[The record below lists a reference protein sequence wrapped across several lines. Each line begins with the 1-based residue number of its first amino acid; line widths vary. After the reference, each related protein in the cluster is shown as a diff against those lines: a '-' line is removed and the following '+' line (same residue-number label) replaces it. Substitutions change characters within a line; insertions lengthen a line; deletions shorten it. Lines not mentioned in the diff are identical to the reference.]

1 MYYKKLASSIDT
13 LNERYPQMVQHL
25 LSLIR
30 KSITLCTLAVAT
42 AANAQVI
49 SPTGTPLG
57 QAPAG
62 GTVDRPTI
70 FDSQPYVEGGVTF
83 DKLTNNRNNWNSQY
97 ANLFVPLKEN
107 GYIFAT
113 IQNANRFAVN
123 DQGLNLTYAYPFSA
137 GILNIDVGAT
147 VNPQFLPQAS
157 VGLGWNGKLPEN
169 FGYIVSANQQKYS
182 DFYFNA
188 NTNAYSLGLEK
199 YIDIYRL
206 AYVGTVSTVN
216 GTQPGYSS
224 KVQIQR
230 IDSNDNRIG
239 LTGAFGTAPT
249 VLSPGNL
256 ASIDSQYIQLDG
268 LYWITKNIGIT
279 SALWF
284 GHEGIY
290 YNRTGFLLGIRS
302 KF

>member
-1 MYYKKLASSIDT
+1 MKQNLISLTKQAISLLVLSVT
-13 LNERYPQMVQHL
+13 L
-25 LSLIR
+25 S
-30 KSITLCTLAVAT
+30 
-42 AANAQVI
+42 ANAQVI
-49 SPTGTPLG
+49 SPTVSPLG

-62 GTVDRPTI
+62 GMIDRPTV

-97 ANLFVPLKEN
+97 ANIFVPLKEN
-107 GYIFAT
+107 GYLFAT
-113 IQNANRFAVN
+113 VQNANRFAVN
-123 DQGLNLTYAYPFSA
+123 DQGVNLTYAYPFSA
-137 GILNIDVGAT
+137 GILNLDLGYTFNA
-147 VNPQFLPQAS
+147 QFLPQS
-157 VGLGWNGKLPEN
+157 SIGLGWNGKLPEN
-169 FGYIVSANQQKYS
+169 FGYIMSANQQKYS
-182 DFYFNA
+182 EFYFNS

-224 KVQIQR
+224 KIQLQR
-230 IDSNDNRIG
+230 IDNNDNRIG

-256 ASIDSQYIQLDG
+256 TSLPSQYVQLDG
-268 LYWITKNIGIT
+268 LYWITKSIGIT
-279 SALWF
+279 SAIWF

-290 YNRTGFLLGIRS
+290 YDRTGFLLGLRA

>member
-1 MYYKKLASSIDT
+1 MMQNLF
-13 LNERYPQMVQHL
+13 
-25 LSLIR
+25 SLIR
-30 KSITLCTLAVAT
+30 KGITLFILGIAAS
-42 AANAQVI
+42 ANAQVI
-49 SPTGTPLG
+49 SPTVTPLG

-62 GTVDRPTI
+62 GMVDRPSV

-97 ANLFVPLKEN
+97 ANVFVPLKEN

-113 IQNANRFAVN
+113 VQNANRFATN
-123 DQGLNLTYAYPFSA
+123 DQGVNLTYAYPFSA
-137 GILNIDVGAT
+137 GILNLDLGYTFNAE
-147 VNPQFLPQAS
+147 FLPQS
-157 VGLGWNGKLPEN
+157 SIGLGWNGKLPEN
-169 FGYIVSANQQKYS
+169 FGYIMSANQQKYS
-182 DFYFNA
+182 EFYFNS

-216 GTQPGYSS
+216 STQPGYSS
-224 KVQIQR
+224 KIQLQR
-230 IDSNDNRIG
+230 IDNNDNRIG
-239 LTGAFGTAPT
+239 FTGAFGMAPT

-256 ASIDSQYIQLDG
+256 SSINSQYYQVDG
-268 LYWITKNIGIT
+268 LYWLNKSVGIT

-290 YNRTGFLLGIRS
+290 YNRTGFLLGVRV

>member
-1 MYYKKLASSIDT
+1 MMQNLF
-13 LNERYPQMVQHL
+13 
-25 LSLIR
+25 SLIR
-30 KSITLCTLAVAT
+30 KGITLLILVIT
-42 AANAQVI
+42 ASVNAQVI
-49 SPTGTPLG
+49 SPTGTPLS

-62 GTVDRPTI
+62 GMVDRPTI
-70 FDSQPYVEGGVTF
+70 FDSQPYVEAGITF
-83 DKLTNNRNNWNSQY
+83 DQLTNNRNNWNSQY

-107 GYIFAT
+107 GFIFAS

-137 GILNIDVGAT
+137 GIFNIDVGAT

-216 GTQPGYSS
+216 STQAGYSS
-224 KVQIQR
+224 KIQLQR

-256 ASIDSQYIQLDG
+256 SSIQSQYIQLDG
-268 LYWITKNIGIT
+268 LYWITKNVGIT
-279 SALWF
+279 SAIWF

-290 YNRTGFLLGIRS
+290 YDRTGFLLGIRT